1 MKLIRRLLLFETAV
15 FAAFNELDLYNRPRK
30 HRPNAPISYSEASD
44 APLEFS
50 MLGDATQV
58 QYDDE
63 GDENELEEMMEQN
76 PAASLTPVNMIMVR
90 GAKHRKQKKQ
100 AGKTTPAPSTSKTT
114 SLEIKEENENGKV
127 KIARTA
133 AEDEVKEIEI
143 RIEDIVQEAKE
154 WVFNNIGR
162 NSQRDQLKAKRIVMR
177 LDHLPIKYA
186 KVIERCRSLEDAA
199 LIAERKKQ
207 RELEGG
213 EKGERMD
220 KSEKELIKQERKA
233 ANAIKKQERLKKKAL
248 RIEKQDSNGLE
259 LTTRRTDDAE
269 FASLEREYEDYTW
282 VRKRRE
288 TGPPK
293 KGGKF
298 RPGRVSRRPEKY
310 FTFLQN
316 QIKDRKLQRNELK
329 CDNEL
334 YPECKKRGKVGA
346 DARRKF
352 RPNAQE
358 AMWTKIIRA
367 MRLAPLEVKENC
379 HIWDR
384 LEKKT
389 SKLKEKSHKL
399 YKKVMIKSPEKIINP
414 NGNFK
419 KKKKKSKKQIL
430 KEQQQRG

>member
-1 MKLIRRLLLFETAV
+1 
-15 FAAFNELDLYNRPRK
+15 
-30 HRPNAPISYSEASD
+30 
-44 APLEFS
+44 

-76 PAASLTPVNMIMVR
+76 PAASLTPVNMIM
-90 GAKHRKQKKQ
+90 QKKQ

-213 EKGERMD
+213 EKGER
-220 KSEKELIKQERKA
+220 
-233 ANAIKKQERLKKKAL
+233 
-248 RIEKQDSNGLE
+248 
-259 LTTRRTDDAE
+259 
-269 FASLEREYEDYTW
+269 
-282 VRKRRE
+282 
-288 TGPPK
+288 
-293 KGGKF
+293 
-298 RPGRVSRRPEKY
+298 
-310 FTFLQN
+310 
-316 QIKDRKLQRNELK
+316 
-329 CDNEL
+329 
-334 YPECKKRGKVGA
+334 
-346 DARRKF
+346 
-352 RPNAQE
+352 
-358 AMWTKIIRA
+358 
-367 MRLAPLEVKENC
+367 
-379 HIWDR
+379 
-384 LEKKT
+384 
-389 SKLKEKSHKL
+389 
-399 YKKVMIKSPEKIINP
+399 
-414 NGNFK
+414 
-419 KKKKKSKKQIL
+419 
-430 KEQQQRG
+430 

>member
-1 MKLIRRLLLFETAV
+1 MKLIRRLLLFQTTV
-15 FAAFNELDLYNRPRK
+15 LAAFNELDLYNRPRK
-30 HRPNAPISYSEASD
+30 ARPNPPISYSNSDASD

-50 MLGDATQV
+50 MLGDAMAAPI
-58 QYDDE
+58 QYEDE
-63 GDENELEEMMEQN
+63 GDEDELEEMMEQSN
-76 PAASLTPVNMIMVR
+76 RAVTPASVNMIMVR
-90 GAKHRKQKKQ
+90 GAKHRKQRKQ
-100 AGKTTPAPSTSKTT
+100 AAKTTAAPSTSKTT
-114 SLEIKEENENGKV
+114 TLEIKEENKDGKV

-177 LDHLPIKYA
+177 LDHLPIKYS
-186 KVIERCRSLEDAA
+186 KVIERCRSFEDAA

-220 KSEKELIKQERKA
+220 KAEKELIKQERKA
-233 ANAIKKQERLKKKAL
+233 ANAIKKQERLAKKAA
-248 RIEKQDSNGLE
+248 RIEKQDSNGLD
-259 LTTRRTDDAE
+259 LTTRRTDDLE

-282 VRKRRE
+282 VDRKRRQAE
-288 TGPPK
+288 NGPPK

-334 YPECKKRGKVGA
+334 YPECKKRGKAGA

-367 MRLAPLEVKENC
+367 MRLAPLEIKENC

-389 SKLKEKSHKL
+389 SKLKEKAWQYFLATKEGQERVHRR
-399 YKKVMIKSPEKIINP
+399 MIQTTNE
-414 NGNFK
+414 FF
-419 KKKKKSKKQIL
+419 
-430 KEQQQRG
+430 EYEEY

>member
-1 MKLIRRLLLFETAV
+1 MKMIRRLLLFQTVVLAQ
-15 FAAFNELDLYNRPRK
+15 FNELDLYNRPRK
-30 HRPNAPISYSEASD
+30 PRPNAPRIYDASD
-44 APLEFS
+44 APLEDFS
-50 MLGDATQV
+50 MLDDAQV
-58 QYDDE
+58 IQYEDE
-63 GDENELEEMMEQN
+63 GEEETMDA
-76 PAASLTPVNMIMVR
+76 PALMSGIRPP
-90 GAKHRKQKKQ
+90 KRKQ
-100 AGKTTPAPSTSKTT
+100 AAKTTAAPSTTT
-114 SLEIKEENENGKV
+114 LQINEENNEKMP
-127 KIARTA
+127 KFARTA
-133 AEDEVKEIEI
+133 AEDEVENIQFRMEA
-143 RIEDIVQEAKE
+143 IVQEAKK

-162 NSQRDQLKAKRIVMR
+162 NSQRDQLKAKRLVQR
-177 LDHLPIKYA
+177 LDALPDRYA
-186 KVIERCRSLEDAA
+186 KVFERCRSPEDAA

-220 KSEKELIKQERKA
+220 KDEKELIKEERKA
-233 ANAIKKQERLKKKAL
+233 ANAIKKEARLKKKAERL
-248 RIEKQDSNGLE
+248 EKQSSNGAENE
-259 LTTRRTDDAE
+259 LTTRRTDDLE
-269 FASLEREYEDYTW
+269 FLALEREYEDYTW

-288 TGPPK
+288 AEPPK

-310 FTFLQN
+310 FHFLQN

-334 YPECKKRGKVGA
+334 YPDCKKKGKAGA

-358 AMWTKIIRA
+358 AMWTKIVRA
-367 MRLAPLEVKENC
+367 MRLAPLEIAENC
-379 HIWDR
+379 HIWER

-399 YKKVMIKSPEKIINP
+399 YKKVMIKSPEKIVNSKT
-414 NGNFK
+414 GNFK

>member
-1 MKLIRRLLLFETAV
+1 MIKSHNKSLRFQLISLRISSNIVKDPLFC
-15 FAAFNELDLYNRPRK
+15 FLNNIFYSDFNFFNFIL
-30 HRPNAPISYSEASD
+30 
-44 APLEFS
+44 
-50 MLGDATQV
+50 
-58 QYDDE
+58 
-63 GDENELEEMMEQN
+63 
-76 PAASLTPVNMIMVR
+76 
-90 GAKHRKQKKQ
+90 
-100 AGKTTPAPSTSKTT
+100 
-114 SLEIKEENENGKV
+114 

-162 NSQRDQLKAKRIVMR
+162 NSQRDQLKAKRLVMR
-177 LDHLPIKYA
+177 LDHLPIKYS
-186 KVIERCRSLEDAA
+186 KVIERCRSLEDAE

-220 KSEKELIKQERKA
+220 KSEKELLKQERKA
-233 ANAIKKQERLKKKAL
+233 ANAIKKQERLAKKAA
-248 RIEKQDSNGLE
+248 RIEKHDSHAME

-282 VRKRRE
+282 IDRKRRQAE

-316 QIKDRKLQRNELK
+316 QIKDRKLQRNELR
-329 CDNEL
+329 CDGEL
-334 YPECKKRGKVGA
+334 YPECKKRGKAGA

-389 SKLKEKSHKL
+389 SKLKEKAWQYFLATKSGQERVHRR
-399 YKKVMIKSPEKIINP
+399 MIDTTSE
-414 NGNFK
+414 FF
-419 KKKKKSKKQIL
+419 
-430 KEQQQRG
+430 EYEEY